1 MFRETK
7 GQGARFFV
15 GQNEKKPVRFLGGL
29 WLFGGSGFCVGVAP
43 WV

>member
-1 MFRETK
+1 MFRKTK
-7 GQGARFFV
+7 DQGARFVV

-29 WLFGGSGFCVGVAP
+29 CLFAGSGFCFRVAL